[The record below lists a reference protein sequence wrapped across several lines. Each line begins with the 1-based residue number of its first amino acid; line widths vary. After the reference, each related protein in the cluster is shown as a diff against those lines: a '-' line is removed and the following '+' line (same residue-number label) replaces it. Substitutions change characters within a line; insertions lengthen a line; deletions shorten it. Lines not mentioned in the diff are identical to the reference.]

1 MLDATNQCNP
11 GAMKKPTKTLII
23 QSSQE
28 IQATCIL
35 LMTLTKDDPLNLTP
49 RDKFRP
55 PCKAI
60 VQKTKTRSG
69 AVSKTTVLSTSTD
82 LKFQIR

>member
-1 MLDATNQCNP
+1 MLEATNQCNP
-11 GAMKKPTKTLII
+11 AATKKPTKTLII
-23 QSSQE
+23 QRILE
-28 IQATCIL
+28 IQAICIL
-35 LMTLTKDDPLNLTP
+35 LMTPTKDVLSNLTP
-49 RDKFRP
+49 RDRFRP

-69 AVSKTTVLSTSTD
+69 AVSKTTVLSTSMD